1 MRANS
6 TTCQLKEDRQL
17 YSHCIMLIQ
26 KYIIA
31 QRMVKRTE
39 WFKSV
44 PKDTVR
50 SKEYSLYKLKV

>member
-1 MRANS
+1 
-6 TTCQLKEDRQL
+6 
-17 YSHCIMLIQ
+17 MLIQ

-39 WFKSV
+39 SLKSV

-50 SKEYSLYKLKV
+50 SKEYLLYKLKV